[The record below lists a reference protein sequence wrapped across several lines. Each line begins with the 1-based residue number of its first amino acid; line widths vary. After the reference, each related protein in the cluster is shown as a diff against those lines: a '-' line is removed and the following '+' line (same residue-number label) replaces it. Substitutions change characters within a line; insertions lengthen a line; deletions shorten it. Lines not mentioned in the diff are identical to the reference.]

1 MLVHQAITEETSGMP
16 LTPYLKGAVFDPKAI
31 EIMDR
36 AFTAVRESLQLPAG
50 DDPTAELAAR
60 KIIDLAR
67 AGERDPERLCALV
80 LLDLK
85 IADPRSA

>member
-1 MLVHQAITEETSGMP
+1 MP

-31 EIMDR
+31 EIMNL

-50 DDPTAELAAR
+50 DDPKAQLAAR

-67 AGERDPERLCALV
+67 TGERDPERLCELV

-85 IADPRSA
+85 SGEPRSA